1 MRILSW
7 NCQGLGPALTENAL
21 GNLKSKVDPS
31 LVFLMK
37 TKNKS
42 AKVDR
47 VRKSLKFKNG
57 RCFDPVGVVGGLA
70 LWSTDLV
77 EVNIVDYSLNFIDT
91 FITCKKTQK
100 NCKVTSYMVL
110 LEMLVGKSF
119 GFI

>member
-31 LVFLMK
+31 LVFLME

-47 VRKSLKFKNG
+47 VRKSLKF
-57 RCFDPVGVVGGLA
+57 
-70 LWSTDLV
+70 
-77 EVNIVDYSLNFIDT
+77 
-91 FITCKKTQK
+91 
-100 NCKVTSYMVL
+100 
-110 LEMLVGKSF
+110 
-119 GFI
+119 